1 MCRHVWKSLDLC
13 VNTPQNSFAIAFHNR
28 GPDQSMTLRSH
39 PADQGTSG
47 MQLRRSG
54 RFSALVLIFLLID
67 LCPLCVYASDLFP
80 AEPRASLVHLTH
92 SRTHTLTHSVDQRR
106 LHPSLVSS
114 SQDHA
119 LMRCCSLR
127 LCAVQFGCSGHERA
141 TEKNFAM
148 LKLSK

>member
-13 VNTPQNSFAIAFHNR
+13 VNTTQNSFAIAFHNR

-39 PADQGTSG
+39 PADQATSG

-80 AEPRASLVHLTH
+80 AEPRASSVHLTH
-92 SRTHTLTHSVDQRR
+92 THSHTLCRSAPTTPISCFILSGSCANALLLSALVCGAVWVQR
-106 LHPSLVSS
+106 
-114 SQDHA
+114 
-119 LMRCCSLR
+119 
-127 LCAVQFGCSGHERA
+127 
-141 TEKNFAM
+141 T
-148 LKLSK
+148 